1 MNRNVA
7 LASAFAAVFTA
18 AACPAQVKSGAAT
31 APAASTA
38 TTSAAPQAMPAKI
51 AVIEYEQVA
60 AATNEG
66 QRSLQELQTKSQ
78 PKKTQLD
85 ALASEINT
93 LQQQLQSAPANM
105 PEDERESRARA
116 LDLKQKQ
123 YQRDSEDASNAY
135 NADVQEAIGKV
146 AQKLGPVV
154 MKYVQ
159 QNGYTMLFDNNGAQ
173 QGGLTLMWAPGVDIS
188 KEVVDAYN
196 ATSGV
201 AAPAPSAPSV
211 SRPPS
216 SAPAARP
223 HTSK

>member
-7 LASAFAAVFTA
+7 LASALAAVFTA
-18 AACPAQVKSGAAT
+18 APSLAQAPSGS
-31 APAASTA
+31 APAAA
-38 TTSAAPQAMPAKI
+38 APAAVAPQAVPAKI

-66 QRSLQELQTKSQ
+66 QRSLQELQTKYQ
-78 PKKTQLD
+78 PKKAQLD

-93 LQQQLQSAPANM
+93 LQQQLQSAPASM
-105 PEDERESRARA
+105 PEEERESRARA
-116 LDLKQKQ
+116 IDLKQKQ

-135 NADVQEAIGKV
+135 NADVQEAIAKV

-159 QNGYTMLFDNNGAQ
+159 QNGYTMLLDNNGAQ

-196 ATSGV
+196 AASGV
-201 AAPAPSAPSV
+201 AAPTPSAPSAP
-211 SRPPS
+211 RPQG

-223 HTSK
+223 HASK